1 MTETPSP
8 RTRVRVTD
16 SKHRL
21 FSASME
27 LIGTRGHR
35 EVSVDEIARA
45 AGVSKG
51 TVYYNFGS
59 KGELIGELLNYGAA
73 ILFERLEDGA
83 RDADADRGLRLMVS
97 GALEFIAEYP
107 SFAQLWISEQW
118 QAESEWAASLAQM
131 RHEVISLVRTALGR
145 MAADGPPA
153 PGSPAVDLDAL
164 ATAVFGA
171 ALILGRDRHV
181 FHPERSVESC
191 VDAVMAFT
199 APLRPAPAHQAR

>member
-1 MTETPSP
+1 MTQAPNP
-8 RTRVRVTD
+8 RTRTRVTD

-35 EVSVDEIARA
+35 EVSVDEIAKA

-59 KGELIGELLNYGAA
+59 KGELIGELLDFGAA
-73 ILFERLEDGA
+73 ILFERLAAGA
-83 RDADADRGLRLMVS
+83 REPEADRGLRLMVT

-107 SFAQLWISEQW
+107 SFAQLWNSEQW
-118 QAESEWAASLAQM
+118 QAQSEWAESLAQL

-145 MAADGPPA
+145 MAAEAPPA
-153 PGSPAVDLDAL
+153 QGSPAVDLDAL
-164 ATAVFGA
+164 AIAVFGA
-171 ALILGRDRHV
+171 ALILGRDRQV
-181 FHPERSVESC
+181 FHPERTVETC
-191 VDAVMAFT
+191 VEAVMAFT
-199 APLRPAPAHQAR
+199 APLRQAPAH

>member
-1 MTETPSP
+1 MSETPSP

-35 EVSVDEIARA
+35 EVSVDEIAKA

-83 RDADADRGLRLMVS
+83 RHADADRGLRLMVS

-131 RHEVISLVRTALGR
+131 RDEVISLVRTALGR

-153 PGSPAVDLDAL
+153 PAAPAADLDAL
-164 ATAVFGA
+164 AIAVFGA

-181 FHPERSVESC
+181 FHPERSVEAC

-199 APLRPAPAHQAR
+199 APLRQPPTR